1 MIKITETLHY
11 DPITGNAW
19 YTIQKNYSRIL
30 TAKDTSGYIHAWVG
44 ERKYRL
50 HRLVW
55 EKINGPIPHGMQ
67 IDHID
72 CNKRNNAMSNLRVVD
87 RLTNARNR
95 KPPVNA
101 SGYPGVSWDGGQKNW
116 CSEISVEGVTVWR
129 ASGRDAR
136 VLYNKYRE
144 AKKRFHGEDSLRHYP
159 PPIDTSRFTVAPTKP
174 YYVGPAGRG
183 RVVCRAPRP
192 HRYEHKW
199 SVTHSGKTVFTT
211 SSESEARDFAVNLRN
226 ELDNK
231 RASSTTQP

>member
-44 ERKYRL
+44 KRKYRL

-55 EKINGPIPHGMQ
+55 EKINGPIPDGMQ

-72 CNKRNNAMSNLRVVD
+72 CNKRNNALSNLRVVD
-87 RLTNARNR
+87 RLTNMRNR
-95 KPPVNA
+95 KPPTNS
-101 SGYPGVSWDGGQKNW
+101 SGYPGVKWSRQANRWTAKVRVSDK
-116 CSEISVEGVTVWR
+116 TVWR
-129 ASGRDAR
+129 SCNRDAR

-144 AKKRFHGEDSLRHYP
+144 AKTRFHGEDSIRHYP

-183 RVVCRAPRP
+183 AVVCIAPKP
-192 HRYEHKW
+192 HRSDYKW
-199 SVTHSGKTVFTT
+199 SVTHMGKRVFTT
-211 SSESEARDFAVNLRN
+211 SNEAEAREFAVNLRK